1 MLLLTSVT
9 LGIITGMDIR
19 DVADAV
25 QTGVGNTLGNVDWS
39 FSEESRW
46 NDGLISLE
54 NQSLRLMVSFFTLGC
69 ARGFNK
75 GEQNQFI
82 SAASIILIIGAG
94 GAFKNV
100 LSCLLIIS
108 AVLAL

>member
-1 MLLLTSVT
+1 
-9 LGIITGMDIR
+9 MDIR

-39 FSEESRW
+39 FSEESTW

-69 ARGFNK
+69 ARDFNK

-100 LSCLLIIS
+100 LSCLPIIS

>member
-1 MLLLTSVT
+1 M
-9 LGIITGMDIR
+9 
-19 DVADAV
+19 
-25 QTGVGNTLGNVDWS
+25 
-39 FSEESRW
+39 
-46 NDGLISLE
+46 
-54 NQSLRLMVSFFTLGC
+54 RLMVSFFTLGC

-100 LSCLLIIS
+100 LSCLPIIS

>member
-1 MLLLTSVT
+1 M
-9 LGIITGMDIR
+9 I
-19 DVADAV
+19 
-25 QTGVGNTLGNVDWS
+25 
-39 FSEESRW
+39 
-46 NDGLISLE
+46 GLISLK
-54 NQSLRLMVSFFTLGC
+54 NQSLPLMVSFFTLGC

>member
-1 MLLLTSVT
+1 LVYLDRWACCPVLSCQSKKKPIFALLLASVT

-25 QTGVGNTLGNVDWS
+25 QTGVGITLGNVDRS
-39 FSEESRW
+39 FGEDSTW

-54 NQSLRLMVSFFTLGC
+54 NQSLRLMVSLFTLGC

-75 GEQNQFI
+75 GEQNQFM
-82 SAASIILIIGAG
+82 SAASII
-94 GAFKNV
+94 
-100 LSCLLIIS
+100 
-108 AVLAL
+108 

>member
-1 MLLLTSVT
+1 
-9 LGIITGMDIR
+9 MDIR

-25 QTGVGNTLGNVDWS
+25 QTEVGNTLGNVDWS

-75 GEQNQFI
+75 GSKTN
-82 SAASIILIIGAG
+82 SYPLPPS
-94 GAFKNV
+94 
-100 LSCLLIIS
+100 S
-108 AVLAL
+108 